1 MKKVTSYHRTT
12 LLLDYGWSPIGVLT
26 ARATFKHF
34 IKGRV
39 VGLDKDKNSF
49 TFSDWYEGYANLY
62 KDQPCMSSSK
72 DAWPL
77 PTIAVITEKFFRKF
91 QKRNYSFR
99 ELCVFHEYKC
109 QICLNKFPPSQ
120 LSIEHVKPR
129 SKGGSNETEN
139 KTITCRRCN
148 CRKSN
153 TFPYNNVEG
162 ETLKGTHIPLNHIFI
177 EKSYIRDEW
186 KDFLSSSQG

>member
-1 MKKVTSYHRTT
+1 MKKSSSFDRTT
-12 LLLDYGWSPIGVLT
+12 LLLDYGWTPIGVLT

-34 IKGRV
+34 IKNRI

-49 TFSDWYEGYANLY
+49 AFSDWYEGYANLY
-62 KDQPCMSSSK
+62 SDQPCMSSSREL
-72 DAWPL
+72 WPL
-77 PTIAVITEKFFRKF
+77 PTIAVVTEKFFRKF
-91 QKRNYSFR
+91 ERKAHSFR
-99 ELCVFHEYKC
+99 QLCVFYDFTC
-109 QICLNKFPPSQ
+109 QICLDRFPPSQ

-153 TFPYNNVEG
+153 KFPYNNVEG
-162 ETLKGTHIPLNHIFI
+162 QALKGTQIPANYIFI
-177 EKSYIRDEW
+177 EKSVMRDEW
-186 KDFLSSSQG
+186 KDFLNYK

>member
-1 MKKVTSYHRTT
+1 MKKSSSFDRTT
-12 LLLDYGWSPIGVLT
+12 LLLDYGWTPIGVLT

-34 IKGRV
+34 IKNRI

-62 KDQPCMSSSK
+62 SDQPCMSSSK
-72 DAWPL
+72 ELWPL
-77 PTIAVITEKFFRKF
+77 PTIAVVTEKFFRKF
-91 QKRNYSFR
+91 ERKAHSFR
-99 ELCVFHEYKC
+99 QLCVFYDFKC
-109 QICLNKFPPSQ
+109 QICLERFPPSQ

-153 TFPYNNVEG
+153 KFPYNNVEG
-162 ETLKGTHIPLNHIFI
+162 QALKGTQIPANYIFI
-177 EKSYIRDEW
+177 EKSVMRDEW
-186 KDFLSSSQG
+186 KDFLNYK